1 MKPVQLSLFSEGE
14 NFTVNQK
21 QHQHQLEH
29 QSNFKSQSQT
39 TQKNINE
46 KSVQLSLFS
55 SEEQTPTLEQ
65 NIKKVK
71 LGRYERLQ
79 RELETNYEDDSAK
92 IFIDLGE
99 NQSNL
104 TSNYTFID
112 LFSGAGGFTQGLVQA
127 GFKPL
132 ASVENN
138 PIASA
143 THVKNFP
150 DCHHF
155 CGNIEE
161 FNPAE
166 WLKKIDNP
174 EVHLVVGGPPCQG
187 FSVAGKRKADD
198 PRNYLFLE
206 FIRVVEAVRPW
217 YIIMEN
223 VPGILTM
230 KGGTAK
236 RSIFEKFKA
245 IGYDNISVAILE
257 SAAYGVPQIRP
268 RAIFIANRF
277 GMLNP
282 YPKPQLLPDQYIP
295 IESAISDLPEYT
307 PIPEI
312 NHQWTRHSPEY
323 MERIAQVPPGGS
335 LYKSYADAFKRQYPG
350 KPSMTVKENHGGT
363 HIHPY
368 LNRVISAR
376 EMARLQ
382 TFPDTFIFEGTMKK
396 AMWQIGNAVP
406 PRLAECIGYAQI
418 PYLSM
423 ISENESKLK

>member
-14 NFTVNQK
+14 NFTVDRE
-21 QHQHQLEH
+21 QHQDQVEH
-29 QSNFKSQSQT
+29 QSNFKSQSKT
-39 TQKNINE
+39 TPKNINE

-55 SEEQTPTLEQ
+55 SEEQTQTLEQ

-79 RELETNYEDDSAK
+79 RELEQNCEDDSAK

-127 GFKPL
+127 GFQPI

-150 DCHHF
+150 RCHHF

-166 WLKKIDNP
+166 WLRKIENP

-206 FIRVVEAVRPW
+206 LIRVVEAVRPW

-230 KGGTAK
+230 KGGTVK

-406 PRLAECIGYAQI
+406 PRLAECIGYALL

-423 ISENESKLK
+423 ISENGSR

>member
-14 NFTVNQK
+14 NFTVDRE
-21 QHQHQLEH
+21 QHQDQLEH
-29 QSNFKSQSQT
+29 QSNFKSQSKT
-39 TQKNINE
+39 TQEKYNE

-55 SEEQTPTLEQ
+55 SEEQTQTLEP

-79 RELETNYEDDSAK
+79 RELELNSEDDSAK
-92 IFIDLGE
+92 IFIDIGE
-99 NQSNL
+99 NKSSL

-127 GFKPL
+127 GFQAI

-150 DCHHF
+150 DCNHF

-166 WLKKIDNP
+166 WLRKIDNP

-230 KGGTAK
+230 KGGTVK

-245 IGYDNISVAILE
+245 IGYNNISVAILE

-282 YPKPQLLPDQYIP
+282 YPKPQLLPDEYIP

-406 PRLAECIGYAQI
+406 PRLAECIGYALL

-423 ISENESKLK
+423 ISQNESK